1 MAEIRAN
8 HQILVVEDAMG
19 LIVGSAAQ
27 RLNGMSSGDFTI
39 INMFQAKDGSSTVS
53 SGNRRTPQLPVCST

>member
-1 MAEIRAN
+1 MRIDSVSYLLSMAEIRTK

-27 RLNGMSSGDFTI
+27 RLNG
-39 INMFQAKDGSSTVS
+39 A
-53 SGNRRTPQLPVCST
+53 